1 MGEFDLYIESVGSM
15 IFFPRPLQTLGQSY
29 EERIERDSSRTA
41 PGRYSWLK

>member
-1 MGEFDLYIESVGSM
+1 MGEFDLSIVNVGSM
-15 IFFPRPLQTLGQSY
+15 ILFPRPLQTLGQSY